1 MDELCGSALFYPD
14 GWLVTR
20 PFGLGR
26 GGRPAA
32 GVHSVAQPIVDL
44 DTGRTVGYEA
54 LARGNDGRLPAELFA
69 AAAASGDVAALD
81 WECRRAA
88 LRGALD
94 AGLAAPLTLFVNAE
108 PSTLLSTAP
117 PDFAALVEQA
127 RAELPL
133 MLEITE
139 RDLAGRPA
147 DLLASLMKAR
157 RQGWGIAVDDVGAVD
172 TSLAL
177 LPVLRPDVIKLDLRL
192 VQQRTTSEVAAV
204 VSAVLAE
211 SERSGA
217 VLLAEGI
224 ETEQQAELALAL
236 GARLGQGYF
245 FGRPVPLPSHP
256 SGVAIPVLTQ
266 RSAELPPSTTP
277 WSMVS
282 DNPTIRRATKPLL
295 LALSRHLE
303 RQARTGQSV
312 VLSTFQSYELFTP
325 LTAARYA
332 ALAQD
337 NAFIAVFGRG
347 IPDEPSDGV
356 RGISIA
362 DDDPLRHEWDVVVL
376 GPHFAAA
383 LIARDL
389 EDADADAESERGF
402 DYVVTHDREIVVRAA
417 RALMA
422 RIPPRAAGAAVGNR
436 PPSRLDETGLDH
448 GPALL
453 ASLRSD
459 DRSLDDGL
467 LARAVHASPFGVTV
481 ASTGADQPL
490 VYVNAAFE
498 RLSGYP
504 AAMLLGRNCRILQ
517 GPETSRETVAEL
529 SARLRGGDEASV
541 TVLNYRPDGST
552 WYNELYV
559 SPFVNDAGRVTHYIG
574 IQEDVTARVEADR
587 KVHHLAWHDPLTGLA
602 NRSMLAQHLDTEIER
617 ARETGTAVALLYLDL
632 DEFKAVND
640 RFGHAAGDRLLL
652 GLADRLSTVVR
663 AGDLLARH
671 GGDEFLVVM
680 SGIRN
685 APHEAAR
692 RVANGIRESL
702 RVPLVVDG
710 HDVSVGV
717 SIGMAVFPAEAD
729 GADGLLAAADRAMY
743 AEKSRGGSGRG
754 L

>member
-1 MDELCGSALFYPD
+1 
-14 GWLVTR
+14 
-20 PFGLGR
+20 
-26 GGRPAA
+26 
-32 GVHSVAQPIVDL
+32 
-44 DTGRTVGYEA
+44 
-54 LARGNDGRLPAELFA
+54 ELFA
-69 AAAASGDVAALD
+69 AAAASGDVAVLD

-88 LRGALD
+88 LRCALD
-94 AGLAAPLTLFVNAE
+94 SGLAAPLTLFVNAE

-127 RAELPL
+127 RAQLPL

-147 DLLASLMKAR
+147 DLLASLMAAR

-204 VSAVLAE
+204 VSAVRAE

-282 DNPTIRRATKPLL
+282 GNPTIRRATEPLL
-295 LALSRHLE
+295 LALSRQLE
-303 RQARTGQSV
+303 RQARTGQGL
-312 VLSTFQSYELFTP
+312 VLSTFQSQELFTP
-325 LTAARYA
+325 LTAARYT

-337 NAFIAVFGRG
+337 NAFIAVFGQG
-347 IPDEPSDGV
+347 LSDEPAAGV

-362 DDDPLRHEWDVVVL
+362 DDDPLRHEWDVIVL

-389 EDADADAESERGF
+389 EDADEESERGF
-402 DYVVTHDREIVVRAA
+402 DYVVTHDRELVIRAA

-422 RIPPRAAGAAVGNR
+422 RIPPRAAAAEVGNR

-453 ASLRSD
+453 SSLQPD
-459 DRSLDDGL
+459 DRSLDDKL

-504 AAMLLGRNCRILQ
+504 AAMVLGRNCRILQ
-517 GPETSRETVAEL
+517 GPETSREAVAEL
-529 SARLRGGDEASV
+529 SARLRAGDEASV

-552 WYNELYV
+552 WYNELYAAPV
-559 SPFVNDAGRVTHYIG
+559 VNDAGRVTHYIG

-640 RFGHAAGDRLLL
+640 RFGHAAGDHLLL
-652 GLADRLSTVVR
+652 GLADRLRTVVR

-702 RVPLVVDG
+702 RAPLIVDG

-743 AEKSRGGSGRG
+743 AEKSRGRSDGGRSEPGSIRQGPVTTPPPA
-754 L
+754 